1 MAAPIKHLFK
11 DAVEKSVP
19 TKGPGRYDGAEQL
32 PEGLP
37 GRTGGLL
44 PEKSYD
50 DIAGKV
56 KPGKDPGTDM
66 WLLKGRRK

>member
-11 DAVEKSVP
+11 DAVQKSVP
-19 TKGPGRYDGAEQL
+19 MKGSGRYEGAEQL

-37 GRTGGLL
+37 GRSGGMI

-56 KPGKDPGTDM
+56 KPGRNPGESM
-66 WLLKGRRK
+66 WLLKGRK

>member
-1 MAAPIKHLFK
+1 MAAPIKTLFK

-19 TKGPGRYDGAEQL
+19 TKGPGRYAGAEQL

-37 GRTGGLL
+37 GRSGSGI

-56 KPGKDPGTDM
+56 KPGKNPGEDM
-66 WLLKGRRK
+66 WLLKGRKR

>member
-11 DAVEKSVP
+11 DAVEKVVP
-19 TKGPGRYDGAEQL
+19 KTGPGRYSGAEQL

-37 GRTGGLL
+37 GRSGSGI

-56 KPGKDPGTDM
+56 KPATAGESM